1 MKTER
6 QESIGDKCSIC
17 HEKVYLLERHIEN
30 SKLYHRSCFRKSDL
44 SPTTKVFKRQPYSP
58 LTEEKGDIHGTKQR
72 KLDSDTAKKEPQE
85 AGLDFWQRRA
95 QQRANQNEKN
105 KTTTTSVVKTETKPE
120 AKATEPAMV
129 ADVPI
134 WKRGLEKDNQLNS
147 GADKVKPKSGL
158 ADRFKELDQRN
169 LKKLNYSEKVGG
181 AEKSKERDKDISY
194 SKKMLSFEK
203 TGDIKPVVQ
212 SPVPKPRQNVLNKV
226 ENMETDTI
234 ESHEP
239 KPVPRFQKKSE
250 NLSPKAAPRNIEQKS
265 KSPQSSKKTL
275 SVTKK
280 QDFTRPKTPPNK
292 HKTEFSL
299 NLAKNV
305 SKSETAHKDDSPSS
319 PPPLPVSTPPRLPKS
334 QPPDLSAS
342 KQFESRMDTS
352 PASSPRTTNKSANV
366 GLKDKNVIKF
376 NAPPAKPPRSAVSED
391 RSRSPSPLAK
401 TTTSKVISESKGS
414 SSSDTSKM
422 HAAPTAAI
430 KGPKIEYNATLVVP
444 NRQQDEKKSREVFGG
459 LLKSLADVRQKHD
472 LDTDNK
478 AKLNGAFSD
487 KENKSKLEI
496 NGAVDKS
503 EHGLSHKFDKLN
515 EPGKS
520 DFTKNKRAPQ
530 RPKSSFVSQSTSL
543 FNVEEQKEP
552 NLKVNV
558 TTKKTTTTTTVVTYN
573 KTDKSKGDMSKTET
587 TVTKVEDSV
596 PDWKRRLEQ
605 RKKDQARPKSADI
618 LSEKSNVGNV
628 PLWQI
633 EAEKRKEARKGGY
646 VDPEKVKIGQNRNNA
661 AIDMPRP
668 FSPPEKKKD
677 VPDKFVSPR
686 PEEKIELSNRRK
698 IEYRGDKFNENQ
710 EPVEGAKK
718 KITVNFNFKFDDIE
732 PKPTPKKPPR
742 PAAQPTIPTSPTSPK
757 PGPARPPPPKTG
769 GVSFFSFFTSF

>member
-58 LTEEKGDIHGTKQR
+58 LTEGKSDIHGTKQR

-105 KTTTTSVVKTETKPE
+105 KTTATPVVVKTETNPE
-120 AKATEPAMV
+120 TKSTEHAIV

-134 WKRGLEKDNQLNS
+134 WKRGLEKDNGLNS
-147 GADKVKPKSGL
+147 GADKDKPRSSL
-158 ADRFKELDQRN
+158 VDRFKELDQRN
-169 LKKLNYSEKVGG
+169 LKNLNNSEKVGG
-181 AEKSKERDKDISY
+181 TEKSKERDKDVSY
-194 SKKMLSFEK
+194 TKKMSNFEK
-203 TGDIKPVVQ
+203 TSDIKPAAQ
-212 SPVPKPRQNVLNKV
+212 SPIPKPRQNVLNKV
-226 ENMETDTI
+226 EKMETDTI

-265 KSPQSSKKTL
+265 KSPQIRKKTPPI
-275 SVTKK
+275 TKK

-292 HKTEFSL
+292 HKTELSL
-299 NLAKNV
+299 NLTKNV
-305 SKSETAHKDDSPSS
+305 SKSESVHKDDAPSS
-319 PPPLPVSTPPRLPKS
+319 PPPLPVSSPPRLPKS
-334 QPPDLSAS
+334 QCPDLSTS
-342 KQFESRMDTS
+342 KQSESRMDTS
-352 PASSPRTTNKSANV
+352 PASSPRTTDKSANV
-366 GLKDKNVIKF
+366 GLKDKNMIKLH
-376 NAPPAKPPRSAVSED
+376 APPAKPPRSAVSED
-391 RSRSPSPLAK
+391 KSRSPSPSAK
-401 TTTSKVISESKGS
+401 TATSKVISESKGS
-414 SSSDTSKM
+414 SSSDTNEM
-422 HAAPTAAI
+422 HAAPKAAI

-444 NRQQDEKKSREVFGG
+444 KRQQDEKKSREVFGG

-515 EPGKS
+515 EQGKS
-520 DFTKNKRAPQ
+520 DFKNKRTPQ
-530 RPKSSFVSQSTSL
+530 RPKSSFVSQNTSL
-543 FNVEEQKEP
+543 FNAEKQKEP
-552 NLKVNV
+552 NMKVNV

-573 KTDKSKGDMSKTET
+573 KTDKSKGDMSETET

-596 PDWKRRLEQ
+596 PDWKRQLEQ
-605 RKKDQARPKSADI
+605 RKKDKARPKSADI

-661 AIDMPRP
+661 AIDLPRP
-668 FSPPEKKKD
+668 FSPPEEKKD
-677 VPDKFVSPR
+677 VPDKFVSPI
-686 PEEKIELSNRRK
+686 PEEKIELPNRRK
-698 IEYRGDKFNENQ
+698 IEFRGDKFNENQ
-710 EPVEGAKK
+710 KPVEGTKK
-718 KITVNFNFKFDDIE
+718 KITVDFKFKFDDVE
-732 PKPTPKKPPR
+732 MKPTPKKPPR
-742 PAAQPTIPTSPTSPK
+742 PAAQPTSPTSPK

-769 GVSFFSFFTSF
+769 GVSVFV